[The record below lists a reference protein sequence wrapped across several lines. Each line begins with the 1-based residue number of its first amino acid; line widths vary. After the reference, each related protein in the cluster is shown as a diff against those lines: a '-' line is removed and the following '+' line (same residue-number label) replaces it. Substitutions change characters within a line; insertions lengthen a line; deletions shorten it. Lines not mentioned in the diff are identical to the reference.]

1 MTLHG
6 HNVKG
11 LNEATSNFIDPEVT
25 NLLSHTD
32 VWNYTSA
39 IITTFKDEPYKLI
52 DALYQNRA
60 EIENYG

>member
-1 MTLHG
+1 MTEHG
-6 HNVKG
+6 HNVIG
-11 LNEATSNFIDPEVT
+11 MNEATSNFIDPEVT
-25 NLLSHTD
+25 NLLSRTD
-32 VWNYTSA
+32 VPNYTSA